1 MTAPHQTS
9 PLLVVAMGVS
19 ATGKT
24 AVGTELA
31 DRLGMAFIEG
41 DSHHPP
47 ANIEKMEAGTP
58 LTDEDRQPWLEAL
71 ADVLREAE
79 RTGEDTVLTCSAL
92 RRAYRDTLRSAVH
105 DADVFFLHL
114 HAPFEVL
121 EERMSHRTKHFM
133 PTSLL
138 QSQFDTLEPLE
149 EDETGAIVDVSPPLE
164 QVVSAAEI
172 LVQKLRGG

>member
-1 MTAPHQTS
+1 MTALHETS

-31 DRLGMAFIEG
+31 DRLGMAFVEG
-41 DSHHPP
+41 DSHHPA

-58 LTDEDRQPWLEAL
+58 LTDEDRQPWLEIL
-71 ADVLREAE
+71 AELLAEAE
-79 RTGEDTVLTCSAL
+79 TAGQDTVLTCSAL
-92 RRAYRDTLRSAVH
+92 RRVYRDTLRSAVR

-121 EERMSHRTKHFM
+121 EERMSQRTKHFM

-149 EDETGAIVDVSPPLE
+149 EDETGAVVDVSPPLD
-164 QVVSAAEI
+164 QVVATAEK
-172 LVQKLRGG
+172 LVQEHRGG